1 VIRQWVIVARDNV
14 RLFEAL
20 AAAFWH
26 RREFSVVLDR
36 RSSERARRGR
46 PRTRPSERR
55 HAAPLALI
63 EDQFC
68 IVNADIGHSAALDD
82 SFPL

>member
-1 VIRQWVIVARDNV
+1 MIRQWVIVPRHNV

-36 RSSERARRGR
+36 RRPGIERRSRE
-46 PRTRPSERR
+46 RTRPIARR
-55 HAAPLALI
+55 LAEPLDLVA
-63 EDQFC
+63 EQFC
-68 IVNADIGHSAALDD
+68 IVNVDLGRSAAFDD
-82 SFPL
+82 TFPV

>member
-1 VIRQWVIVARDNV
+1 VVRQWVIVARENV

-36 RSSERARRGR
+36 RASEGARRVR

-55 HAAPLALI
+55 HAAPLALVQ
-63 EDQFC
+63 EQFC
-68 IVNADIGHSAALDD
+68 IVNAAIGHSPALDD
-82 SFPL
+82 NFPV